1 MCDLIRFRSIGPFS
15 AILRLFYFAE
25 MLIWVPSGASTK
37 HFLVSKSSSGQY
49 ATFDTQ
55 QCFVLAPEGTQITDF
70 LLPIRDFFS
79 ILRFFHFAE
88 MAISVPSGTITEH
101 CLVPKSSSGQ
111 GATFGTKQC
120 SVIVPEGTQITDFLL
135 PVRDFL
141 EFCDFLY
148 FAEMAIWVPFATST
162 RHCLVSKVS
171 SAQDATFDTK
181 QCLVLAAIGTQ
192 ITDFLIPIKEFS
204 AILRFIHFAEM
215 AIWVPSGTITEH
227 CLVPKSSSGQ
237 GASFGTKQC
246 SVIVPE
252 GTQIT
257 DFLLPVRDFLEFCDF
272 FLFCGNGNLS
282 TFRSEYKALLGAKI
296 FVWSRRNFWHQ
307 AVPGNRCGR
316 YSNCRFSTS
325 NPKVLLTK
333 MWKLGHFWI

>member
-1 MCDLIRFRSIGPFS
+1 MAKVLKQNLLRNKFCVKNWYHKLYLVYHVRFNSIS
-15 AILRLFYFAE
+15 KYRAIFCNFAIFFYFAE
-25 MLIWVPSGASTK
+25 MPIWVPSGASTK
-37 HFLVSKSSSGQY
+37 HFLVSKSLSGQY

-135 PVRDFL
+135 PVREFL
-141 EFCDFLY
+141 EFCDFFY
-148 FAEMAIWVPFATST
+148 
-162 RHCLVSKVS
+162 
-171 SAQDATFDTK
+171 
-181 QCLVLAAIGTQ
+181 
-192 ITDFLIPIKEFS
+192 
-204 AILRFIHFAEM
+204 FAEM

-237 GASFGTKQC
+237 CATFGTKQC

-252 GTQIT
+252 GVQNSI
-257 DFLLPVRDFLEFCDF
+257 FPHLVRDF
-272 FLFCGNGNLS
+272 
-282 TFRSEYKALLGAKI
+282 Y
-296 FVWSRRNFWHQ
+296 
-307 AVPGNRCGR
+307 
-316 YSNCRFSTS
+316 
-325 NPKVLLTK
+325 
-333 MWKLGHFWI
+333 